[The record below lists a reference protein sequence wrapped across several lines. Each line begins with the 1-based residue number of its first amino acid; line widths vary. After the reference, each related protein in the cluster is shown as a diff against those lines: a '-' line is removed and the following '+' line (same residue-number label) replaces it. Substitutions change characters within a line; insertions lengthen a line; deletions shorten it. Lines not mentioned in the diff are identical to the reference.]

1 MMWGSHQYVSFPDLK
16 EGWSGNET
24 RVSPVCLW
32 EQDFDG
38 VSGESASR
46 PCHNTHP
53 SPNIKISLST
63 ITVNTSPLRSS
74 DHTHNSQ
81 SGVPVQRSFLHVQY
95 NVQAPS
101 GHILCEDGTC
111 FLLAVN
117 GRTKKLHHTG
127 TLELT
132 SICGKGG
139 RQRIEINRCKT
150 EDRQRED

>member
-1 MMWGSHQYVSFPDLK
+1 MSRSQTSKRGGLGTRLGSHQYVCRNKTSMEYLV
-16 EGWSGNET
+16 
-24 RVSPVCLW
+24 RVQVRH
-32 EQDFDG
+32 
-38 VSGESASR
+38 AT
-46 PCHNTHP
+46 TH
-53 SPNIKISLST
+53 ILHLISKYHST

-95 NVQAPS
+95 NVQASS
-101 GHILCEDGTC
+101 GHVLCEDGTC

-150 EDRQRED
+150 EDRKRED